1 MRHQRLLSLL
11 RAALCAEHADAAHA
25 AAASDIVDAAD
36 TVDALVIAR
45 HLAALRAR
53 GEVALADGLAR
64 LLAESERDAAA
75 DLPPTPEQLRQL
87 QELPE
92 LQAEA
97 LQLRASNLLL
107 RGELRAIQGSG
118 GVWRNKRAARRGCGP
133 ASAAMASS
141 MSNASTAND
150 GRHQQELTE
159 QILDQLPIP
168 VFLKDREGRFLRFNH
183 RFTEFT
189 QRDKVEIQGRTIDD
203 FASPRWAAVT
213 REEDA
218 AAWSGHPVT
227 SERRMTTFDPPRDVL
242 VSRSVIH
249 SGDQAYMLGYFID
262 ISEQRAAR
270 TAMQHAVES
279 AEAAS
284 RAKSEFLANMSHEI
298 RTPMNGILGMTE
310 LVLESSLTPE
320 QRADLRLVQASAHAL
335 LTIVDDILD
344 FSKVEAGKLDIEE
357 IPFDLRQLVADTVR
371 AMALRAGQKGLELRC
386 ELAPKLPRIVKG
398 DPGRLRQVLINLLG
412 NAIKFTE
419 RGGVSVSV
427 DVVREEDDRSDVR
440 FAVRDTGIGVP
451 PEKQALI
458 FEAFAQVDGSTTRQY
473 GGTGL
478 GLTICRR
485 LLILMQGQIVVAS
498 EPGRGSTFSFTVP
511 LKHTGVSQAAPLP
524 PLRDAGARGAPLDSG
539 DGDDGGA
546 AQPAA
551 AEPGA
556 HARMAARTG
565 LRVLLAEDNPVNQRL
580 ALRLLEQLGHRV
592 TVVDNGQAALD
603 HATRG
608 VYDLVLMDVQM
619 PELDGLAATRQLRQW
634 ELTHGGHVPVIA
646 MTARAM
652 AGDRERCLEAGMD
665 DYLAK
670 PISSA
675 RLRLALARY
684 EPDPAQPVLDWRGA
698 LLRLDGD
705 AALLLELGA
714 IFLDDGPQLWQ
725 DLTTA
730 LAAGDSERSLRAV
743 HSLKGVLVNFGAGPA
758 LAVAEQLSTSIH
770 AGLPAPQWQLAAG
783 KLEPALALVYEAL
796 STLIAGGAAAMA
808 DAS

>member
-1 MRHQRLLSLL
+1 MDQDRHV
-11 RAALCAEHADAAHA
+11 ALIRQALQ
-25 AAASDIVDAAD
+25 ASDAQ
-36 TVDALVIAR
+36 
-45 HLAALRAR
+45 
-53 GEVALADGLAR
+53 ELAR
-64 LLAESERDAAA
+64 LLEPQLAALAEMEAEVHQLRSANALLRKENRQQRGNIGTWRDKRTARLAGLQRELHA
-75 DLPPTPEQLRQL
+75 DLQV
-87 QELPE
+87 
-92 LQAEA
+92 
-97 LQLRASNLLL
+97 QLRAPS
-107 RGELRAIQGSG
+107 EEQ
-118 GVWRNKRAARRGCGP
+118 AAR
-133 ASAAMASS
+133 
-141 MSNASTAND
+141 D
-150 GRHQQELTE
+150 QQELTE

-168 VFLKDREGRFLRFNH
+168 IFLKDRDGRFLRFNS
-183 RFTEFT
+183 RFEEFT
-189 QRDKVEIQGRTIDD
+189 QRSRAEILGRTVDE
-203 FASPRWAAVT
+203 FATPRWAAAT
-213 REEDA
+213 HDEDEL
-218 AAWSGHPVT
+218 AWSSGRMVT
-227 SERRMTTFDPPRDVL
+227 TERRMATFDPPLDVL
-242 VSRSVIH
+242 VSRKVIN
-249 SGDQAYMLGYFID
+249 SGGLSYMLGYFID

-270 TAMQHAVES
+270 AAMQHAVES

-284 RAKSEFLANMSHEI
+284 RAKSEFLANMIHEI

-310 LVLESSLTPE
+310 LVLESALTPE

-412 NAIKFTE
+412 NAIKFTQA
-419 RGGVSVSV
+419 GSVSVSV
-427 DVVREEDDRSDVR
+427 DVLREEDDRSEVR

-684 EPDPAQPVLDWRGA
+684 APDPAQPVLDWRGA

-743 HSLKGVLVNFGAGPA
+743 HSLKGVLVNFGAAPA
-758 LAVAEQLSTSIH
+758 LTVAGQLAADIH
-770 AGLPAPQWQLAAG
+770 AGLPPSQWQLAAG
-783 KLEPALALVYEAL
+783 KLEPALALVYDAL
-796 STLIAGGAAAMA
+796 STLIAGGAAAMT